1 MPTSLPAPTLVQDE
15 GAFQDLLVELERHED
30 IAVDTE
36 ADSFFSYREKV
47 CLIQITAGGVDYLLD
62 PLADFDIEPL
72 GAMFADPRRRKVF
85 HDGEYDVLLFK
96 RNHGFEFANL
106 FDTRVAA
113 ATLGTPNPGLASV
126 LEDRFGVK
134 LDKSMQRS
142 DWSVRPLSPKQID
155 YARLDTHYLLELM
168 GQQLDDLERS
178 ELRMVVDGE
187 CRRLEQL
194 DAPPVTFQPDEWVKI
209 KGARNLSGKARSN
222 LRELFALR
230 DRMAADRD
238 VPPFRVMNNQALLA
252 IAEHAPRSVQALSEL
267 SGVSP
272 RQARRIGDGV
282 MQALADARENGP
294 ITRLPQLPAKDG
306 TGGMSFEEVELY
318 DDLKAWRRKQAE
330 RLGFDASLVLNRHA
344 LARLAKDAP
353 KTVDA
358 LAAVDGIV
366 DWQVERF
373 GQALVDRIARFVP
386 TPESERP
393 KRRRR

>member
-1 MPTSLPAPTLVQDE
+1 MPTELPKPNLIEHE
-15 GAFQDLLVELERHED
+15 GAFQDLLAELENHAD

-36 ADSFFSYREKV
+36 ADSFFSYHEKV

-62 PLADFDIEPL
+62 PLADFDIAPL
-72 GAMFADPRRRKVF
+72 GAMFADPKRRKIF

-96 RNHGFEFANL
+96 RNHDFEFANL

-113 ATLGTPNPGLASV
+113 AALGTPNPGLASV
-126 LEDRFGVK
+126 LEDHFGVK

-142 DWSVRPLSPKQID
+142 DWSERPLSQKQID
-155 YARLDTHYLLELM
+155 YARLDTHYLIGLMDEQLVQLGERELV
-168 GQQLDDLERS
+168 E
-178 ELRMVVDGE
+178 VVDGE

-194 DAPPVTFQPDEWVKI
+194 DAPPIRFQPDDWVKL
-209 KGARNLSGKARSN
+209 KGARNLSGQQRSN

-230 DRMAADRD
+230 DRLSAERD

-252 IAEHAPRSVQALSEL
+252 IAQAAPKSVHALGEL

-282 MQALADARENGP
+282 MQALAEARSNGP
-294 ITRLPQLPAKDG
+294 INRLPQLPAKDG
-306 TGGMSFEEVELY
+306 TAGMSFEELELF

-344 LARLAKDAP
+344 LVRLAKDAP
-353 KTVDA
+353 KDVTS
-358 LAAVDGIV
+358 LATTEGIV
-366 DWQVERF
+366 AWQVERF
-373 GQALVDRIARFVP
+373 GEQLAERIARFRP
-386 TPESERP
+386 TPENERG

>member
-15 GAFQDLLVELERHED
+15 GAFRDLLVELERHED

-62 PLADFDIEPL
+62 PLADFDIDPL
-72 GAMFADPRRRKVF
+72 GAMFADPDRRKVF

-142 DWSVRPLSPKQID
+142 DWSVRPLSDKQVD

-187 CRRLEQL
+187 CRRLERL

-222 LRELFALR
+222 LRQLFALR
-230 DRMAADRD
+230 DRMAAERD
-238 VPPFRVMNNQALLA
+238 VPPFRVMNNQALMA
-252 IAEHAPRSVQALSEL
+252 IAQSAPRSVQALAEIP
-267 SGVSP
+267 GVSP

-294 ITRLPQLPAKDG
+294 IARLPQLPAKDG

-353 KTVDA
+353 KSIDA
-358 LAAVDGIV
+358 LAAIDGVV
-366 DWQVERF
+366 DWQVQRF

-386 TPESERP
+386 TPESERT